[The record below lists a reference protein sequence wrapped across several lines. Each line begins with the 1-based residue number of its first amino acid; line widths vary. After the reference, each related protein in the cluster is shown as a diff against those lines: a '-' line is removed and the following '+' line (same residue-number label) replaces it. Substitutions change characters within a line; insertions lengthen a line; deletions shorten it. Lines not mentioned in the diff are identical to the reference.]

1 MSCYIDTCIY
11 LNLWQKEESGAK
23 KFWLIAEEFFKRCDA
38 EKSTIIYSG
47 FVRKELQRIAPEAF
61 ARNKLIFT
69 GDRFNKITASSEDY
83 SAARALESASN
94 FSISF
99 FDCMHIVLT
108 IKVGAIL
115 VTRDR
120 ALIEFAVQR
129 CRVARPEELK

>member
-1 MSCYIDTCIY
+1 MSFYVDTCIY
-11 LNLWQKEESGAK
+11 LNLWQGEEREEV
-23 KFWLIAEEFFKRCDA
+23 KFWRIAEEFFKRCDA

-47 FVRKELQRIAPEAF
+47 FVRKELQRIAPDAF

-69 GDRFNKITASSEDY
+69 DSRFNKITASSEDY
-83 SAARALESASN
+83 SAARVLESASN
-94 FSISF
+94 FSIGF

-108 IKVGAIL
+108 IKAGAIL